1 MENGAAELYDE
12 DGNEFIINKQRVK
25 PYQEDALDFDKDD
38 DITLEDEVGV
48 TLYLMRRSP
57 EVLRKVFTGDEN
69 LGMTD

>member
-38 DITLEDEVGV
+38 DITLEDEVGI

-57 EVLRKVFTGDEN
+57 EVLRKFQEDESW
-69 LGMTD
+69 MTI